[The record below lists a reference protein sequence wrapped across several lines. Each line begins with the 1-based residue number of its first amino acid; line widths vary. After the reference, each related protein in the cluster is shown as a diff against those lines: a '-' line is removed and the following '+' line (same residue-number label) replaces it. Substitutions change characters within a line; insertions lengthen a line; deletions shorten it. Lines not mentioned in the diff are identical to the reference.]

1 MNRKTGGGIRYEDF
15 YGKDT
20 DGERDDGG
28 EDGEDDDDDEMEEDE
43 MEEDEEDSGD
53 EVQKDLF
60 AEGKCER
67 ACHPG
72 VGVVS
77 EGVLWLG

>member
-28 EDGEDDDDDEMEEDE
+28 EDDEDDDEMEEDE
-43 MEEDEEDSGD
+43 EEEEEDED
-53 EVQKDLF
+53 VQRDLF
-60 AEGKCER
+60 AEGTCDH
-67 ACHPG
+67 ACH
-72 VGVVS
+72 
-77 EGVLWLG
+77 